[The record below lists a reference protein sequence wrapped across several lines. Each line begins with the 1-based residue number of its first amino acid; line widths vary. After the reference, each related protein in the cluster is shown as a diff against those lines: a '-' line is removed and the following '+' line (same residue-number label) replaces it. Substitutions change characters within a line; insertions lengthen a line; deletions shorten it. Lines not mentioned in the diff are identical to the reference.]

1 MRFTAEHT
9 FAGVTLDALVALYFD
24 EAFNEALC
32 RNGRL
37 GRELVD
43 ARRDGEVLHRA
54 VRIVPERTLPAP
66 AVKLLGAEHFGYV
79 EHMVYDYAARR
90 GTWRIEPMVLAN
102 KVRSVGS
109 LTFVATPNG
118 VQRTVSGEVTVKVF
132 GLGGTIERFVVAD
145 VERSY
150 AEAAAFT
157 ERWLSNAGPSGVGHG
172 HASFGDGRE
181 PTGSKPLR

>member
-9 FAGVTLDALVALYFD
+9 FADVALDALVALYFD

-37 GRELVD
+37 QRTLLD

-54 VRIVPERTLPAP
+54 VRIVPERALPAP

-79 EHMVYDYAARR
+79 EHMAYDYVARR
-90 GTWRIEPMVLAN
+90 GTWRIEPMVLAD
-102 KVRSVGS
+102 KVRSAGS
-109 LTFVATPNG
+109 LTFAASPGGTR
-118 VQRTVSGEVTVKVF
+118 RTVTGEVTVKVF

-157 ERWLSNAGPSGVGHG
+157 ERWFQGASPGAESRGDSTRRTHG
-172 HASFGDGRE
+172 S
-181 PTGSKPLR
+181 